1 VQKLKKA
8 ITSFLIKNDLEKGV
22 QQNKAILIWE
32 QTVGK
37 KIAKNTDPE
46 KVEFGV
52 LTVKTESPAWRQE
65 LVFKKQEIIDKLN
78 AELGKNTIKEI
89 RFV

>member
-1 VQKLKKA
+1 MQKLKKA

-37 KIAKNTDPE
+37 KIAKTTDPE
-46 KVEFGV
+46 KVEFGI

-78 AELGKNTIKEI
+78 AALGKNTIKEI

>member
-1 VQKLKKA
+1 MQKLKKA

-37 KIAKNTDPE
+37 KIAKKTDPE
-46 KVEFGV
+46 TVEFGV

>member
-1 VQKLKKA
+1 MQKLKKA
-8 ITSFLIKNDLEKGV
+8 ITSFLIKNDLETGV
-22 QQNKAILIWE
+22 QQNNAILIWE
-32 QTVGK
+32 QIVGK
-37 KIAKNTDPE
+37 KIAKKTEPE

-52 LTVKTESPAWRQE
+52 LTVKTEGPAWRQE